1 MAEVTVKK
9 SLLDRLRDGVV
20 VGDGGFVIALE
31 KRGYVKAGPW
41 TPECVVE
48 HPEAVLQLHR
58 EFVRAGADVAQ
69 AFSFYASEDKLDN
82 RGNLAGRNHSVNK
95 INKEAAALAIKAA
108 SEVEGELAPLTV
120 GGISQCPSY
129 LNGDGKEKVKEE
141 FKKQLRQFRD
151 LDFLLCEYFE
161 HIEEMEWAI
170 QACKEVVAEEVKEGL
185 PKKAICASM
194 CIGPE
199 GDLHDVSAGD
209 CAVRMA
215 KAGANV
221 VGVNCHFDPFASLE
235 TMQIMK
241 DALEDANLL
250 NKGSPKVG
258 KGKHAAPS
266 HVNRKVYLMCQPLA
280 FHTPDAGRQGFIDLP
295 EFPFALEPRI
305 CTRWDMHKYARD
317 AYKMGIRYIGGCCG
331 FDPYHIRAVSE
342 ELEKERGKVCEAS
355 DKHDKWGAGLR
366 MHTKP
371 WIRAR
376 ANKDY
381 WKGLEPASGR
391 PYAPALSEPDEW
403 EMTQGHDMLA
413 QHKEATTE
421 AEMEKVLKFADERD
435 NGDNGDNGDDE

>member
-1 MAEVTVKK
+1 MKK
-9 SLLDRLRDGVV
+9 NLLDRLRDGVV
-20 VGDGGFVIALE
+20 VGDGSLAMNLE

-58 EFVRAGADVAQ
+58 EFVRAGADVIQ
-69 AFSFYASEDKLDN
+69 AFSFYASEDKLNN
-82 RGNLAGRNHSVNK
+82 RGNLAGMKHSVEK
-95 INKEAAALAIKAA
+95 INKEAGALAIKVS

-120 GGISQCPSY
+120 GGISQSPSY

-141 FKKQLRQFRD
+141 FKKQLRQFKD

-161 HIEEMEWAI
+161 YIEEMEWAI

-199 GDLHDVSAGD
+199 GDLHDISAGD

-221 VGVNCHFDPFASLE
+221 VGVDCHFDPFASLE

-241 DALEDANLL
+241 DALDDANLL
-250 NKGSPKVG
+250 NKGSPKV
-258 KGKHAAPS
+258 KNARTPTPS
-266 HVNRKVYLMCQPLA
+266 HMNRKVYLMCQPIA
-280 FHTPDAGRQGFIDLP
+280 YHTPEVGRQGFIDIP

-305 CTRWDMHKYARD
+305 CTRWDIYKYARE

-331 FDPYHIRAVSE
+331 FEPYHIRSISE
-342 ELEKERGKVCEAS
+342 ELEKERGKRCEAS
-355 DKHDKWGAGLR
+355 EKHDKWGTGLR

-371 WIRAR
+371 WVRAR
-376 ANKDY
+376 ATKDH

-391 PYAPALSEPDEW
+391 PYAPALSDPDDW
-403 EMTQGHDMLA
+403 AVTRGHNLLR

-421 AEMEKVLKFADERD
+421 AEMENVFKFANDL
-435 NGDNGDNGDDE
+435 DDSE

>member
-1 MAEVTVKK
+1 MAVNEVVKK

-58 EFVRAGADVAQ
+58 EFVRAGADVVQ

-82 RGNLAGRNHSVNK
+82 RGNLAGSNHSVDK

-108 SEVEGELAPLTV
+108 SEVEGGLAPLTA

-141 FKKQLRQFRD
+141 FKKQLRQFKD

-170 QACKEVVAEEVKEGL
+170 QACKEIVTEEVKEGL

-194 CIGPE
+194 CIGLE

-235 TMQIMK
+235 AMQIMK

-258 KGKHAAPS
+258 KGKQAAPS
-266 HVNRKVYLMCQPLA
+266 HANRKVYLMCQPLA
-280 FHTPDAGRQGFIDLP
+280 FHTPDAGRQGLIDLP
-295 EFPFALEPRI
+295 EFPFALEPRV

-331 FDPYHIRAVSE
+331 FEPYHIRAVSE
-342 ELEKERGKVCEAS
+342 ELEKERGKVAEAS
-355 DKHDKWGAGLR
+355 DKHDKWGAGLK

-371 WIRAR
+371 WVRAR

-403 EMTQGHDMLA
+403 EITQGHDMLA

-421 AEMEKVLKFADERD
+421 AEMEKALKYAEHDSGE
-435 NGDNGDNGDDE
+435 E

>member
-1 MAEVTVKK
+1 MKK

-20 VGDGGFVIALE
+20 VGDGGYVVALE

-58 EFVRAGADVAQ
+58 EFVRAGADVIQ
-69 AFSFYASEDKLDN
+69 AFSFYASEDKLIN
-82 RGNLAGRNHSVNK
+82 RGNIAGSIHSVDK
-95 INKEAAALAIKAA
+95 INKEAADLSIKAS
-108 SEVEGELAPLTV
+108 SEAEGDLSPLTS

-129 LNGDGKEKVKEE
+129 LNGDGKVKVKNE
-141 FKKQLRQFRD
+141 FIKQLRHFRD
-151 LDFLLCEYFE
+151 LDFFICEYFE

-170 QACKEVVAEEVKEGL
+170 QACKDVIADEIREGL

-199 GDLHDVSAGD
+199 GDLHGVSTGD

-221 VGVNCHFDPFASLE
+221 VGVNCHFDPFMSLE
-235 TMQIMK
+235 TIQLMK
-241 DALEDANLL
+241 YALDDENLL

-258 KGKHAAPS
+258 KGKQAVPS
-266 HVNRKVYLMCQPLA
+266 HMNRKVYLMCQPLA
-280 FHTPDAGRQGFIDLP
+280 FHTPDAGRQGVIDLP

-305 CTRWDMHKYARD
+305 CTRWDIHKYARD

-331 FDPYHIRAVSE
+331 FEPYHIRAISE
-342 ELEKERGKVCEAS
+342 ELEIERGRICCS
-355 DKHDKWGAGLR
+355 SGKHDKWGAGLM

-371 WIRAR
+371 WVRSKAS
-376 ANKDY
+376 KVY
-381 WKGLEPASGR
+381 WKELDPASGR
-391 PYAPALSEPDEW
+391 PYSPALSEPDEW
-403 EMTQGHDMLA
+403 EVTQGHNMLS
-413 QHKEATTE
+413 QHKEATTD
-421 AEMEKVLKFADERD
+421 AEMEKVFRFAEDKD
-435 NGDNGDNGDDE
+435 NASDSSK

>member
-1 MAEVTVKK
+1 MAVSKK

-20 VGDGGFVIALE
+20 VGDGGFVFALE

-48 HPEAVLQLHR
+48 NPEAVLQLHR

-82 RGNLAGRNHSVNK
+82 RGNLAGSNHSVDK

-141 FKKQLRQFRD
+141 FKKQLRQFKD

-170 QACKEVVAEEVKEGL
+170 QACKEVVAEEVKQNL

-199 GDLHDVSAGD
+199 GDLHDVSAGE

-221 VGVNCHFDPFASLE
+221 VGVNCHFDPYASLD

-258 KGKHAAPS
+258 KGKQAPPS

-331 FDPYHIRAVSE
+331 FEPYHIRAVSE
-342 ELEKERGKVCEAS
+342 ELEKERVKSCEAS
-355 DKHDKWGAGLR
+355 NKHDRWGAGLR

-371 WIRAR
+371 WVRAR
-376 ANKDY
+376 ATKEY
-381 WKGLEPASGR
+381 WKRLEPASGR
-391 PYAPALSEPDEW
+391 PYAPTFSDPDEW
-403 EMTQGHDMLA
+403 EMTNDMLT

-421 AEMEKVLKFADERD
+421 AEMEKVLKFADEHD
-435 NGDNGDNGDDE
+435 SEDDE

>member
-1 MAEVTVKK
+1 LFGIHK
-9 SLLDRLRDGVV
+9 
-20 VGDGGFVIALE
+20 LE
-31 KRGYVKAGPW
+31 RI
-41 TPECVVE
+41 
-48 HPEAVLQLHR
+48 LQLHK
-58 EFVRAGADVAQ
+58 EFVRAGADVVQ
-69 AFSFYASEDKLDN
+69 AFSFYASEDKLNN
-82 RGNLAGRNHSVNK
+82 RGNLAGSNHSVDK
-95 INKEAAALAIKAA
+95 INKEAAALAIKAS

-141 FKKQLRQFRD
+141 FKKQLRQFKD

-170 QACKEVVAEEVKEGL
+170 QACKEVVAEEVKGGL
-185 PKKAICASM
+185 SKKAICASM
-194 CIGPE
+194 CIGSE

-258 KGKHAAPS
+258 KGKQAAS

-317 AYKMGIRYIGGCCG
+317 AYKMGIRYIGSCCG
-331 FDPYHIRAVSE
+331 FEPYHIRAVSE
-342 ELEKERGKVCEAS
+342 ELEKERGKASEAS

-371 WIRAR
+371 WVRAR
-376 ANKDY
+376 SNKD
-381 WKGLEPASGR
+381 
-391 PYAPALSEPDEW
+391 
-403 EMTQGHDMLA
+403 
-413 QHKEATTE
+413 
-421 AEMEKVLKFADERD
+421 
-435 NGDNGDNGDDE
+435 

>member
-1 MAEVTVKK
+1 MAVVSKK

-20 VGDGGFVIALE
+20 VGDGGYAFALE

-48 HPEAVLQLHR
+48 HPEAVLQLHK
-58 EFVRAGADVAQ
+58 EFVRAGADIVQ
-69 AFSFYASEDKLDN
+69 AFSFYASEDKLYN
-82 RGNLAGRNHSVNK
+82 RGNLADSNLSVGE
-95 INKEAAALAIKAA
+95 INKAAATLAIKAS
-108 SEVEGELAPLTV
+108 SEVEGELAPLTA

-129 LNGDGKEKVKEE
+129 LNGDGKEKVKGE
-141 FKKQLRQFRD
+141 FKKQLLQFRD

-194 CIGPE
+194 CIGPD
-199 GDLHDVSAGD
+199 GDLNDVSAGD

-250 NKGSPKVG
+250 NKGTPKVC
-258 KGKHAAPS
+258 KGKQAAPS
-266 HVNRKVYLMCQPLA
+266 HMNRKVYLMCQPLA
-280 FHTPDAGRQGFIDLP
+280 FHTPDADSRQGFIDLP
-295 EFPFALEPRI
+295 EFPFALEPRT
-305 CTRWDMHKYARD
+305 CTRWDMQKYARD

-331 FDPYHIRAVSE
+331 FEPYHIRAVSE
-342 ELEKERGKVCEAS
+342 ELEKERGKSCKAS
-355 DKHDKWGAGLR
+355 DKHGKWGVGLR

-376 ANKDY
+376 ATKDY
-381 WKGLEPASGR
+381 WRGLEPASGR
-391 PYAPALSEPDEW
+391 PYAPAMSEPDEW
-403 EMTQGHDMLA
+403 EVTRDMLA
-413 QHKEATTE
+413 QHKEATTD
-421 AEMEKVLKFADERD
+421 AEMEKVFKFADED
-435 NGDNGDNGDDE
+435 YDEDDE

>member
-1 MAEVTVKK
+1 MKK

-20 VGDGGFVIALE
+20 VGDGGFAIALE

-58 EFVRAGADVAQ
+58 EFLRAGADVAQ
-69 AFSFYASEDKLDN
+69 AFSFYATEDKLDN
-82 RGNLAGRNHSVNK
+82 RGNLAGTHSVHE
-95 INKEAAALAIKAA
+95 INKEAAALATKAA
-108 SEVEGELAPLTV
+108 SEVEGELAPLTA

-141 FKKQLRQFRD
+141 FKKQLRQFKH
-151 LDFLLCEYFE
+151 LDFFLCEYFE

-170 QACKEVVAEEVKEGL
+170 HACKELIAEEIKEGL

-194 CIGPE
+194 CIGPD

-215 KAGANV
+215 RAGANV
-221 VGVNCHFDPFASLE
+221 VGVNCHFDPITTLE

-241 DALEDANLL
+241 DTLEEENLL

-258 KGKHAAPS
+258 KNKQTAPS
-266 HVNRKVYLMCQPLA
+266 HMNRKVYLMCQPLA
-280 FHTPDAGRQGFIDLP
+280 FHTPDAGKQGIIDLP
-295 EFPFALEPRI
+295 EFPFSLEPRV
-305 CTRWDMHKYARD
+305 CTRWEIQKYARD

-331 FDPYHIRAVSE
+331 FEPYHIRAVSE
-342 ELEKERGKVCEAS
+342 ELEKERGRSCEAS
-355 DKHDKWGAGLR
+355 DKHDKWGAALM

-371 WIRAR
+371 WVRAR
-376 ANKDY
+376 ASKVY
-381 WKGLEPASGR
+381 WKSLEPASGR
-391 PYAPALSEPDEW
+391 PFTPAMSEPDEW
-403 EMTQGHDMLA
+403 EITKGMLA
-413 QHKEATTE
+413 QHKEATTA
-421 AEMEKVLKFADERD
+421 AEMEEVFKLADQYD
-435 NGDNGDNGDDE
+435 NGDANDEK

>member
-1 MAEVTVKK
+1 MKKK
-9 SLLDRLRDGVV
+9 SLLDRLKDGVV
-20 VGDGGFVIALE
+20 VGDGSFAMTLE

-58 EFVRAGADVAQ
+58 EFARAGADVAQ
-69 AFSFYASEDKLDN
+69 AFSVSEDKLNN
-82 RGNLAGRNHSVNK
+82 RGNLSGSNHSADK
-95 INKEAAALAIKAA
+95 INKEAAVLAIKAS
-108 SEVEGELAPLTV
+108 SEVDGELAPLTV
-120 GGISQCPSY
+120 GGISQCISY

-141 FKKQLRQFRD
+141 FKKQLCQFRE

-199 GDLHDVSAGD
+199 GDLHDVSAGE

-215 KAGANV
+215 RAGANV
-221 VGVNCHFDPFASLE
+221 VGVNCHFDPFISLE
-235 TMQIMK
+235 TAQIMK

-258 KGKHAAPS
+258 NGKAQTPS

-280 FHTPDAGRQGFIDLP
+280 FYTPDARRQGFIDLP
-295 EFPFALEPRI
+295 EFPFSLEPRI
-305 CTRWDMHKYARD
+305 CTRWDIHKYARD
-317 AYKMGIRYIGGCCG
+317 AYNMGIRYIGGCCG
-331 FDPYHIRAVSE
+331 FEPYHIRALSE
-342 ELEKERGKVCEAS
+342 ELEKERGKSCEAS
-355 DKHDKWGAGLR
+355 DKHGTWGEGLR

-371 WIRAR
+371 WVRVR
-376 ANKDY
+376 NSKDY
-381 WKGLEPASGR
+381 WNCLEPASGR
-391 PYAPALSEPDEW
+391 PYSPALSEPNEW
-403 EMTQGHDMLA
+403 GITQGHNMLT

-421 AEMEKVLKFADERD
+421 AEMVKVLRFADGE
-435 NGDNGDNGDDE
+435 DDELDR